1 MLIPNRVGAARFR
14 LTVFIVVG
22 LLIHP
27 STLFSA
33 EPNEVIET
41 FHAALILVM
50 KDAGNT
56 SRSSRYKTLEPEI
69 EKAFNLSFMIR
80 ITAGS
85 RWKKENAKNQKD
97 LIKAFKRMSV
107 ATYVSRFEGYS
118 GQEFQTLRVRTRPKN
133 TRLVDTQLKSPADK
147 PVKLTYVM
155 RQFGNDWKIVDVLL
169 DEVISEMAMRVSE
182 YRATL
187 RSKGADALAKALN
200 KQAGRL
206 MKN

>member
-56 SRSSRYKTLEPEI
+56 SRYSRYKILEPEI
-69 EKAFNLSFMIR
+69 EKAFNLPFMIR

-85 RWKKENAKNQKD
+85 RWKRENAKGKKD
-97 LIKAFKRMSV
+97 LTIAFKRMSV
-107 ATYVSRFEGYS
+107 ATYVSRFEGYT
-118 GQEFQTLRVRTRPKN
+118 GQKFQTLKVRNGPRS
-133 TRLVDTQLKSPADK
+133 TRLVDTLLISPGDN

-155 RQFGNDWKIVDVLL
+155 HQFGHDWRIVDVLL
-169 DEVISEMAMRVSE
+169 DDGISEIAMRVSE

-200 KQAGRL
+200 KKASKL